1 MKLATRKTHTRDGEL
16 LVVSR
21 DLRRA
26 AAVPQIAP
34 TLQASIEDWVSAEPR
49 LQRVYDALNANECP
63 YALDFDPS
71 LVAAPLPRAYQWLD
85 ASAFDNHGQLMIT
98 AFGFGPAPGT
108 EHIPLMYQG
117 GSDDFL
123 GARDDIT
130 LPREAD
136 GIDFEGEIA
145 VVLDDVPLGV
155 GAMDAGR
162 HIRLLMLVNDVS
174 LRTIGPRE
182 MATGFGFLQAKP
194 SSSFSP
200 VAVTPDEFGNAW
212 DGERLHLPVR
222 ISWNDERFG
231 EPNAREMTFSFPE
244 LIAHA
249 AHTRRLRAGTILGS
263 GTVSNSNRAAGS
275 ACISERRAI
284 EMIDSG
290 AIQTSFMRFG
300 DRIRMEMFDAT
311 GESVFGAI
319 EQVVRSSRPNA

>member
-1 MKLATRKTHTRDGEL
+1 MKLATRKSRTRDGEL
-16 LVVSR
+16 IVVSR

-34 TLQASIEDWVSAEPR
+34 TLQAAIEDWEAAAPR

-63 YALDFDPS
+63 YAFDFEIAQA
-71 LVAAPLPRAYQWLD
+71 AAPLPRAYQWLD
-85 ASAFDNHGQLMIT
+85 ASAFANHGELMIT
-98 AFGFGPAPGT
+98 AFGVAPAPGN

-123 GARDDIT
+123 GARDDIA
-130 LPREAD
+130 LPSEAD

-155 GAMDAGR
+155 AAQEAAR

-174 LRTIGPRE
+174 LRIIGPRE

-200 VAVTPDEFGNAW
+200 VAVTPDELGDAW
-212 DGERLHLPVR
+212 DGKRLHLPVH
-222 ISWNDERFG
+222 ISWNGERFG

-249 AHTRRLRAGTILGS
+249 ARTRRLRAGTILGS
-263 GTVSNSNRAAGS
+263 GTVSNKDRAAGS

-284 EMIDSG
+284 EWIESG
-290 AIQTSFMRFG
+290 AIRTPFMQFG
-300 DRIRMEMFDAT
+300 DRVRMEMFDAT
-311 GESVFGAI
+311 GASIFGAI
-319 EQVVRSSRPNA
+319 EQVVRRA

>member
-1 MKLATRKTHTRDGEL
+1 MATRKSPNRDGEL

-21 DLRRA
+21 DLCRA
-26 AAVPQIAP
+26 AAVPQISP
-34 TLQASIEDWVSAEPR
+34 TLQAAIEDWTSTAPR

-63 YALDFDPS
+63 YAFAFDTTRA
-71 LVAAPLPRAYQWLD
+71 AAPLPRAYQWLD
-85 ASAFDNHGQLMIT
+85 ASAFANHGQLMIT
-98 AFGFGPAPGT
+98 AFGIAPAPGND
-108 EHIPLMYQG
+108 HIPLMYQG

-123 GARDDIT
+123 GAHDDIA
-130 LPREAD
+130 LPSEAD

-155 GAMDAGR
+155 AAHDAGR

-174 LRTIGPRE
+174 LRSIGPRE

-200 VAVTPDEFGNAW
+200 VAVTPDELGAAW
-212 DGERLHLPVR
+212 DGNRLHLPVR
-222 ISWNDERFG
+222 ISWNGERFG

-249 AHTRRLRAGTILGS
+249 ARTRRLRAGTILGS
-263 GTVSNSNRAAGS
+263 GTVSNQDRAAGS

-284 EMIDSG
+284 EVIDTG

-300 DRIRMEMFDAT
+300 DRIRMEMLDAS
-311 GESVFGAI
+311 GASVFGAI
-319 EQVVRSSRPNA
+319 EQVVRRA